1 VKENAMAQPGYENR
15 PEDRPV
21 PGDAAP
27 RISGQRA
34 RQGQNIKGMLLVLVL
49 GIALVGIAYAVML
62 ALQAEPTSVVNESR
76 AEAAAKTE
84 GLSPGEPQPETA
96 PSPQ

>member
-1 VKENAMAQPGYENR
+1 MAQSGYENR

-27 RISGQRA
+27 KNSGQRA
-34 RQGQNIKGMLLVLVL
+34 RQGQNIRGMLLVLVI

-62 ALQAEPTSVVNESR
+62 ALQAEPNSVVNESR
-76 AEAAAKTE
+76 AEAAE
-84 GLSPGEPQPETA
+84 ENRGLAPGESQDNAPAETP

>member
-1 VKENAMAQPGYENR
+1 MAQTGYENR
-15 PEDRPV
+15 REDRPV

-27 RISGQRA
+27 KVSGQRA
-34 RQGQNIKGMLLVLVL
+34 RQGQNVRGMLLVLAL

-62 ALQAEPTSVVNESR
+62 ALQAQPGSVVNESR
-76 AEAAAKTE
+76 IEAARQTQ
-84 GLSPGEPQPETA
+84 GLAPGDGQAAPETP

>member
-1 VKENAMAQPGYENR
+1 MAQSGYENR
-15 PEDRPV
+15 PADRPV

-27 RISGQRA
+27 KVSGERA
-34 RQGQNIKGMLLVLVL
+34 RQGQNIKGMLFVLML

-62 ALQAEPTSVVNESR
+62 ALQAEPASVVNESR
-76 AEAAAKTE
+76 IEAATKNK
-84 GLSPGEPQPETA
+84 GLSPGESQKQATPETA

>member
-1 VKENAMAQPGYENR
+1 MAQPGYENR
-15 PEDRPV
+15 PEGGPV

-27 RISGQRA
+27 KVSGQRA

-49 GIALVGIAYAVML
+49 GILLVAIAYAVML
-62 ALQAEPTSVVNESR
+62 ALQAQPTSVVNESR
-76 AEAAAKTE
+76 TEAAVATQ
-84 GLSPGEPQPETA
+84 GLSPGESQEQAQPETA

>member
-1 VKENAMAQPGYENR
+1 MAQTGYENR
-15 PEDRPV
+15 PADRPV

-27 RISGQRA
+27 KVSGERA
-34 RQGQNIKGMLLVLVL
+34 RQGQNIKGMLFVLVI

-62 ALQAEPTSVVNESR
+62 ALQAEPASVVNESR
-76 AEAAAKTE
+76 VEAAAKTE
-84 GLSPGEPQPETA
+84 GLAPGESRDRVAPETA

>member
-1 VKENAMAQPGYENR
+1 MAQTEYENR
-15 PEDRPV
+15 LADRPV
-21 PGDAAP
+21 PGDSAP
-27 RISGQRA
+27 KISGQRA
-34 RQGQNIKGMLLVLVL
+34 RQGQNIKGMMAVLVL
-49 GIALVGIAYAVML
+49 GILLVAIAYAVML

-76 AEAAAKTE
+76 VEAAAKTE

>member
-1 VKENAMAQPGYENR
+1 MAQPGYENR
-15 PEDRPV
+15 PVDRPV

-27 RISGQRA
+27 KVSGQRA

-49 GIALVGIAYAVML
+49 GILLVAIAYAVML
-62 ALQAEPTSVVNESR
+62 ALQAEPTAVVNESR
-76 AEAAAKTE
+76 SEAAVATQ
-84 GLSPGEPQPETA
+84 GLAPGETQPETP

>member
-1 VKENAMAQPGYENR
+1 MAQRGY
-15 PEDRPV
+15 EDRPADGQV

-27 RISGQRA
+27 KVSAQRA
-34 RQGQNIKGMLLVLVL
+34 RQGQNIKGMLYVLVL
-49 GIALVGIAYAVML
+49 GILLVAIAYAVML

-76 AEAAAKTE
+76 TEAAVATQ
-84 GLSPGEPQPETA
+84 GLAPGESSGETPPETA

>member
-1 VKENAMAQPGYENR
+1 MAQTGYENR

-27 RISGQRA
+27 KVSGQRA
-34 RQGQNIKGMLLVLVL
+34 RQGQNIKGMLLVLVI
-49 GIALVGIAYAVML
+49 GIALVGVAYAVML
-62 ALQAEPTSVVNESR
+62 ALQAQPTSVVNESR
-76 AEAAAKTE
+76 VEAAEKTQ
-84 GLSPGEPQPETA
+84 GLAPGESRDQAPPETP